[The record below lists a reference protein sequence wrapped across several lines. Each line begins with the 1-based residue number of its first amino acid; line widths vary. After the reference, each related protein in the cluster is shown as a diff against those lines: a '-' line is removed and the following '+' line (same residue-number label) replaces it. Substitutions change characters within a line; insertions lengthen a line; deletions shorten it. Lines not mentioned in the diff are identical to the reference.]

1 MKVKCPNCET
11 SFVIDEGKSGT
22 AVNCKDVNGL
32 LSCAGKK
39 QGE

>member
-22 AVNCKDVNGL
+22 AVNCTVL
-32 LSCAGKK
+32 TILCRKK
-39 QGE
+39 ARRIT